1 MANKINTTLRIDPD
15 LKTRAE
21 KIAKYEHRY
30 FANYVEKLIL
40 QDVNRYLASG
50 FDFEAEIENVPVAVP
65 DRLNKG
71 IDESLVAEFN
81 KLTGSSV

>member
-1 MANKINTTLRIDPD
+1 MANKINTTLRIDPE

-40 QDVNRYLASG
+40 QDINRYLGAG
-50 FDFEAEIENVPVAVP
+50 FDFEAEIKDVPVAMP
-65 DRLNKG
+65 NKPIKG
-71 IDESLVAEFN
+71 IDDNLATVFEQFTNSKA
-81 KLTGSSV
+81 